1 MKKIILLL
9 NIFLFF
15 SSCEKVEND
24 SNEVC
29 TGDCTLIKGKVYT
42 QSDIPLKNIAMKF
55 KFQTNDPQNS
65 NITLTRII
73 SKVRTNNIGEYAMN
87 FYLKDEELGE
97 WTGSFTLN
105 ADKNTVPGTVFYADY
120 FNLYETIYNILTRNV
135 IIQRDL
141 YIPTLKKV
149 KIKLNNFNGSEQE
162 DYFRVL
168 TEVPCGYDTNSVNPE
183 TGNNHE
189 YATIGLNKYQLNNY
203 NNFTSKTFEVEFAL
217 NEMNFIVLGR
227 MKNNVYTEERI
238 PITVTSNTNQTF
250 EYNYE

>member
-1 MKKIILLL
+1 MKKIILLI
-9 NIFLFF
+9 NVILFF

-29 TGDCTLIKGKVYT
+29 TGNCTSVAGKVYT
-42 QSDIPLKNIAMKF
+42 QSNIPLKNVAMKF
-55 KFQTNDPQNS
+55 KFQTNDLQNP

-73 SKVRTNNIGEYAMN
+73 SKVGTNNLGEYSMN

-97 WTGSFTLN
+97 WTGTFTLN
-105 ADKNTVPGTVFYADY
+105 ADKNTVPGNVFYEDY
-120 FNLYETIYNILTRNV
+120 FNLYDVMYNILTRDV
-135 IIQRDL
+135 SIHRDL

-149 KIKLNNFNGSEQE
+149 KIKLNNFNGPAQE

-168 TEVPCGYDTNSVNPE
+168 VEVPCGYDTNSVNPE
-183 TGNNHE
+183 TENNHE
-189 YATIGLNKYQLNNY
+189 YATIGVNKYQLSNY
-203 NNFTSKTFEVEFAL
+203 NNLTSKTFDVQFAL

-227 MKNNVYTEERI
+227 MKNNVYVEERI
-238 PITVTSNTNQTF
+238 PITVTSSTNQTL